1 MKNIRFL
8 IVILAILKFLLPFIL
23 QNGAYQPFRDEYL
36 YLDQANHLDWGYLE
50 NPPNITALAWVTNML
65 GSNIVWIKLWP
76 ALFGALTFY
85 LTSELALAFGGK
97 SFSVFLVF
105 MAMVVTSILRIH
117 YILNPVFLDLFF
129 STAMVLTLL
138 RYVQTERNYWLY
150 LFAVSAGLG
159 LLSRYSTGFYM
170 IALIVGLLC
179 SKQLKVFINYHFYI
193 ALILIAAIVAP
204 NYYWQSMHNFPVAHI
219 FQDMQDD
226 YSRST
231 TVGSFLNDQF
241 LMLLPCFYLWV
252 MGILYIILTK
262 KGLTRYLFILTSLI
276 FIQIF
281 LIYIHAKGTYALNTY
296 PALIALGAYNFDRIT
311 RKYMK
316 FLRYGMIT
324 FSALFGLYVSGL
336 AIPFLPPSPLADLYS
351 SKQFLTTGIL
361 RWDDQQNHA
370 LPQEIADMLGWKEIT
385 DRTNRIYSTFTDDD
399 KAHTLIYTDRYGL
412 AGALNYFGK
421 SIGLP
426 TAYCEKGS
434 YMMWIPDTMNIK
446 VIILLSHDSRRSNDE
461 VFKHFKM
468 GDQMDDINIPYT
480 NESGLKI
487 TLYTLPDGQ
496 QNEALKQA
504 IALRKESLFKKQ
516 NSYQ

>member
-8 IVILAILKFLLPFIL
+8 IIILAILKFLLPFIL

-36 YLDQANHLDWGYLE
+36 YLDQADRMDWGYLE
-50 NPPNITALAWVTNML
+50 NPPIITALAWITKLL

-76 ALFGALTFY
+76 SLFGAFTFY
-85 LTSELALAFGGK
+85 LSCEMAIAFGGK
-97 SFSVFLVF
+97 SFSVFLIF
-105 MAMVVTSILRIH
+105 MAYIVTAILRIH

-129 STAMVLTLL
+129 TTAMVLTLL
-138 RYVQTERNYWLY
+138 RYIQSEKNYWLY
-150 LFAVSAGLG
+150 LFAVAAGLG
-159 LLSRYSTGFYM
+159 ILSRYSTGFYM
-170 IALIVGLLC
+170 IALIAGLLC
-179 SKQLKVFINYHFYI
+179 SKQVKVFINYHFYI
-193 ALILIAAIVAP
+193 ALVLIAVIVVP
-204 NYYWQSMHNFPVAHI
+204 NYLWQSAHNFPVRNLL
-219 FQDMQDD
+219 QDMQDD
-226 YSRST
+226 YSRAST
-231 TVGSFLNDQF
+231 AGSFLNDQF

-262 KGLTRYLFILTSLI
+262 KGLTSYLFMLTSFI

-281 LIYIHAKGTYALNTY
+281 LIIIHARGTYALNTY

-324 FSALFGLYVSGL
+324 FSALFGLYVAGL
-336 AIPFLPPSPLADLYS
+336 AIPFLPPEPLADLYS
-351 SKQFLTTGIL
+351 GKQFLTTGIL

-370 LPQEIADMLGWKEIT
+370 IPQDIADMLGWKEIA
-385 DRTNRIYSTFTDDD
+385 DRTNRIYSTFTDDN
-399 KAHTLIYTDRYGL
+399 KAHTLIYTDRYAV

-421 SIGLP
+421 SMHLP
-426 TAYCEKGS
+426 AAYYDKGS
-434 YMMWIPDTMNIK
+434 YQMWIPDTMDVK
-446 VIILLSHDSRRSNDE
+446 VIILLSHDARKSDDE

-487 TLYTLPDGQ
+487 TLYTIPDGL
-496 QNEALKQA
+496 QN
-504 IALRKESLFKKQ
+504 IALNKVIATRKNAFYKK
-516 NSYQ
+516 